1 MGNQRATPRSIA
13 SKLYAQT
20 IKHRMGDIS
29 FGKIERE
36 LLSAQES
43 SGPEFWVHY
52 PRKLYRYANGAPIS
66 LKRSKTMLDT
76 IEAILPGTRRIL
88 EHPLWL
94 VLANPEASSGELDSY
109 TGILD
114 PALIERLKETD
125 KVTGNRAWRK
135 WTDRSQLYRI
145 SMLNNMDALAAL
157 LILIRVCEIKKWVHP
172 YIEAKWTVIH
182 LISRLASFRPFIFI
196 AEELYHQIYEKFI
209 LRNSPLPDTLT
220 PSAVQYFPAYFSSPP
235 IFHTIYREIQAN
247 TGIVWHAAQLGLVEE
262 NEREQMMFLFWVL
275 HFFDRTTID
284 KQLKELT
291 QAPASFDELP
301 EPLSTL
307 MENFRGDSRR
317 YLPRQTFL
325 G

>member
-1 MGNQRATPRSIA
+1 MGNQRETARSIA
-13 SKLYAQT
+13 SRLYAQT

-36 LLSAQES
+36 LLGTQGS
-43 SGPEFWVHY
+43 SDPEFWVHY
-52 PRKLYRYANGAPIS
+52 SRKFYRYDKGAPIS
-66 LKRSKTMLDT
+66 LKRSKKMVET
-76 IEAILPGTRRIL
+76 IEEILPGTRRIL

-94 VLANPEASSGELDSY
+94 VLANPEASLGELDSY
-109 TGILD
+109 TGTLN

-125 KVTGNRAWRK
+125 KVTGNRTWRK
-135 WTDRSQLYRI
+135 WTTHSQLYRI

-157 LILIRVCEIKKWVHP
+157 LILIRVCEIKNWVHP
-172 YIEAKWTVIH
+172 YIEAKWTVMY
-182 LISRLASFRPFIFI
+182 LISRLASFRPFMFI
-196 AEELYHQIYEKFI
+196 AEEFYHHIYEGFI
-209 LRNSPLPDTLT
+209 LKNSPLPEKLT
-220 PSAVQYFPAYFSSPP
+220 IPAVQYFPAYFSSPP
-235 IFHTIYREIQAN
+235 DFHTIYGEIQMN

-262 NEREQMMFLFWVL
+262 NEREQMMFLFWML

-291 QAPASFDELP
+291 QAPPSFDEIP
-301 EPLSTL
+301 EPLCTL
-307 MENFRGDSRR
+307 MEKFRGDSRR